1 MLVKIAQEGQ
11 AQLKKEYPKK
21 LELENCT
28 LLDPFKL
35 ENGWIKEEDGIVSW
49 SIIPDQSAKIR
60 VPHALALH
68 LHHALRAL
76 IPDVRRVPHAFVPC
90 VPHILHTLVPYVSRF
105 VRVLS

>member
-11 AQLKKEYPKK
+11 AQLKEEYPKK

-49 SIIPDQSAKIR
+49 SIIPDQSAKIH

-76 IPDVRRVPHAFVPC
+76 IPDVLRVPHAF
-90 VPHILHTLVPYVSRF
+90 VPYVSRF